1 MNGRSEILIEGYTE
15 AELLALP
22 REYIQALILAG
33 QPVVFRAGSAAILGE
48 FRVEAAKAFWY
59 NPGARRKIPSIAS
72 AGRDP
77 VDHRHGPLRPP
88 EPEAP
93 PRPTVLPAVG
103 EAYYLLE
110 LIDS

>member
-59 NPGARRKIPSIAS
+59 TSGCSPEDTLDCISWARSSGSSTRSIA
-72 AGRDP
+72 
-77 VDHRHGPLRPP
+77 
-88 EPEAP
+88 
-93 PRPTVLPAVG
+93 PTRT
-103 EAYYLLE
+103 
-110 LIDS
+110 